1 MTRLQLRTAT
11 QAPASIATRTLDGDV
26 PPLAPYVAGRLAR
39 ALDTVLLWHERAR
52 QRRQLLQLDDVML
65 RDIGVGRSD
74 VTGEASK
81 PFWRA

>member
-1 MTRLQLRTAT
+1 MATCRRL
-11 QAPASIATRTLDGDV
+11 V
-26 PPLAPYVAGRLAR
+26 R
-39 ALDTVLLWHERAR
+39 ALDTVLLWHERTR